1 MEFIIRQANQDDIIA
16 KALVHYQSWT
26 ETYTGLMPQEFLDS
40 RTIEKCESSAAK
52 HIDTTLV
59 AEINGKVVGF
69 ACYKKDSRKANP
81 PSSEIVALYVLKEY
95 QHLRIGTALMNS
107 CLEILEGSVILYVL
121 DKNENAI
128 NFYKNKNFKFTG
140 NKLKKEVLGGINIEL
155 EMKLDRKIKSVIS
168 W

>member
-1 MEFIIRQANQDDIIA
+1 MNFIIRQANQDDIIA

-26 ETYTGLMPQEFLDS
+26 ETYKGLMPQEFLDS

-81 PSSEIVALYVLKEY
+81 PSSEIVALYVLKDY
-95 QHLRIGTALMNS
+95 QALGIGTALMNS

-121 DKNENAI
+121 ANNENAI
-128 NFYKNKNFKFTG
+128 NFYKSKNFKFTG
-140 NKLKKEVLGGINIEL
+140 IKLEKEVLGGINVQL
-155 EMKLDRKIKSVIS
+155 EMKLDR
-168 W
+168 